1 MHWGFKGTVFQK
13 NRMGGYMLGMVNN
26 LQQKILKISLKQKL
40 LYAYTENTLNGEIS
54 TESVDISV
62 NNNMKKK
69 KIRFLVSTL
78 YGID

>member
-1 MHWGFKGTVFQK
+1 
-13 NRMGGYMLGMVNN
+13 MLGMVNN